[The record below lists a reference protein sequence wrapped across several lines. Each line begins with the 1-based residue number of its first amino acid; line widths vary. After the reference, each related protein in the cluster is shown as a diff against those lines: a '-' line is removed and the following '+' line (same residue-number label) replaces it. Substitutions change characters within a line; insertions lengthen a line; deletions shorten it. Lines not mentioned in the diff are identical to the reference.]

1 MSSVSSPTIS
11 NLNRY
16 ATEKEVSELT
26 GIPVQTL
33 RNHRHWR
40 KGFPYRKY
48 GKAVRY
54 YLPEVLSA
62 MEACKIDP
70 EAM

>member
-1 MSSVSSPTIS
+1 MSSPTTS
-11 NLNRY
+11 DPKTNRY
-16 ATEKEVSELT
+16 LTEKEVAELT

-40 KGFPYRKY
+40 RGFPYRKF
-48 GKAVRY
+48 GKSVRY
-54 YLPEVLSA
+54 FLPEILSI
-62 MEACKIDP
+62 MEQHRIDP